1 MKTIP
6 NNAKR
11 CTLPMKRPGVEFHWN
26 LTFQTADVVLKWH
39 GLVHAPFRVP
49 YILVHLGFIQKKSLE
64 TELFFFKI
72 SQDEIKNMVSL
83 PHSFITAIWELV
95 FIWIVSFQSLFV
107 KTHVTYNSGVFLGV
121 LHHLPQKSRE
131 LKLQIST
138 GKLTNRMSHWV
149 LKVLPETDLN
159 KMTLSSYYL
168 ISFYSIKITQIHNQM
183 FKIYS
188 CVTHTHTH
196 ISPHLP
202 SKKKVKAH

>member
-1 MKTIP
+1 
-6 NNAKR
+6 
-11 CTLPMKRPGVEFHWN
+11 
-26 LTFQTADVVLKWH
+26 
-39 GLVHAPFRVP
+39 
-49 YILVHLGFIQKKSLE
+49 
-64 TELFFFKI
+64 
-72 SQDEIKNMVSL
+72 MVSL

-107 KTHVTYNSGVFLGV
+107 KAHVTYDSGVFLGV

-138 GKLTNRMSHWV
+138 RKLTNRMSHWL

-188 CVTHTHTH
+188 CVTHIHTHTYTH

-202 SKKKVKAH
+202 SKKKVKKSPLAVWGQQSIQFTAGTIYMYTACHNKTTVWCQQGP